1 MGNTCSPLVAQNRLA
16 VPARPRDLPGRA
28 MRCACPGPGR
38 ASWALVALVPC
49 GAPYGLVNEP
59 GQGRA
64 GGRWSR
70 RASPWNKAAACGQAR
85 AGQGQAGREKS
96 GADCLR
102 NASDWPPE
110 AASLPQ
116 RICGGFG
123 LGLPLTARRVLFRSP
138 ARSGGQVAG
147 CRGPR
152 EPARSAAA
160 AARPWG
166 CLVITRP
173 RLGDHVHA
181 VGVVGV
187 GCGGA
192 ASAARHGRPAPGTR
206 RGASGR
212 GRPPPASPRPVR
224 GLWRGG

>member
-1 MGNTCSPLVAQNRLA
+1 MGAGCPRAVWRSLWTCQ
-16 VPARPRDLPGRA
+16 RA
-28 MRCACPGPGR
+28 A
-38 ASWALVALVPC
+38 
-49 GAPYGLVNEP
+49 
-59 GQGRA
+59 GQGSERA
-64 GGRWSR
+64 GGGPAGPRLGTR
-70 RASPWNKAAACGQAR
+70 RPLAAKHAPVRGKP
-85 AGQGQAGREKS
+85 GREKS

-102 NASDWPPE
+102 NGSNWPPE

-123 LGLPLTARRVLFRSP
+123 PGLPLTGRRVLFRRS

-160 AARPWG
+160 AARPSAVR
-166 CLVITRP
+166 VIARP
-173 RLGDHVHA
+173 PPGGHVHA
-181 VGVVGV
+181 VGVVDV

-192 ASAARHGRPAPGTR
+192 ASAAQHGRPAPGTR

-224 GLWRGG
+224 GRRRGG

>member
-1 MGNTCSPLVAQNRLA
+1 MGAGCPRAVWRSLWTCQRAQVSAEL
-16 VPARPRDLPGRA
+16 
-28 MRCACPGPGR
+28 
-38 ASWALVALVPC
+38 
-49 GAPYGLVNEP
+49 
-59 GQGRA
+59 A
-64 GGRWSR
+64 GGGPAGPRLGTR
-70 RASPWNKAAACGQAR
+70 RPLAAKHAPVRGKPI
-85 AGQGQAGREKS
+85 REKS
-96 GADCLR
+96 AGDCLR
-102 NASDWPPE
+102 NASNWPPQ

-123 LGLPLTARRVLFRSP
+123 PGLPLTARRVLFRSP

-152 EPARSAAA
+152 EPARSAAT

-192 ASAARHGRPAPGTR
+192 ASAARHGRPAPGTLP
-206 RGASGR
+206 GASWPGRLPPTSPQRVR
-212 GRPPPASPRPVR
+212 GR
-224 GLWRGG
+224 WRGGSAR